1 MQEETTW
8 RVPKLSYD
16 LGTHEHSVV
25 KRVVTDYSILQRAF
39 LNSEYVL
46 NCRTSVSSAGLFD

>member
-1 MQEETTW
+1 MVKVSFG
-8 RVPKLSYD
+8 RLCHVPPCLINKE
-16 LGTHEHSVV
+16 GG
-25 KRVVTDYSILQRAF
+25 SILQRAF